1 MIVSGISSVISPTTT
16 ANNIKDIPP
25 FLSESANQPPLI
37 YNDPDSGKEAIYACA
52 WNYGSQMSVYYS
64 DSFSKEN
71 PVFTVKIWD
80 KDNGY
85 VTQDIDGSKVD
96 PTNATA
102 LELLAFGAYCDDRGY
117 PEDATMCVGQM
128 LAGADMDPVQYDA
141 ASSQIKHDF
150 TVPLKEHME
159 LTNHPA
165 YMFYY
170 VRYKA
175 MYDFIKERPD
185 INSINR
191 IKLPYMER
199 GYY

>member
-1 MIVSGISSVISPTTT
+1 MHISNNYHTIPIMSYCGKNTSIPQNLTTRANMPALVST
-16 ANNIKDIPP
+16 
-25 FLSESANQPPLI
+25 
-37 YNDPDSGKEAIYACA
+37 DPVTNKEAVIPIAYKD
-52 WNYGSQMSVYYS
+52 GSRMSTFRADSYS
-64 DSFSKEN
+64 QDN
-71 PVFTVKIWD
+71 PVYTVKYWD
-80 KDNGY
+80 GNGNY
-85 VTQDIDGSKVD
+85 TEEEIDGSKVD
-96 PTNATA
+96 PSNASV
-102 LELLAFGAYCDDRGY
+102 LELLAFGSYCTDRGY

-191 IKLPYMER
+191 IKLPYM
-199 GYY
+199 